1 MNKSNKKI
9 FHKAY
14 SMIEMSLLILIIG
27 ILFAGVY
34 QGFNIYNETKL
45 SSVRTLMQNSIISR
59 IQNLG
64 FWYETAS
71 ENSLENSE
79 ADSSKAISVW
89 IDHNAQQITKINA
102 YGAQNSNKEKFNY
115 DPNKFFDNSGPIYV
129 AKGIAGLPT
138 LNFKNTNSSAK
149 FLVVDPSFKFSK
161 EDITIFSVL
170 RFKNFENNAVI
181 FDRVCMKS
189 SGEVTYDNSLAVN
202 ECKPLISARVNILG
216 YPNLFIQNND
226 GSLTK
231 STENT
236 SFQIRKD
243 VSYILTFERIFNQS
257 ISLYQNGKLV
267 SSNPENLGE
276 IDFSAIKI
284 GRGGTDPDQ
293 NVNSEFDLSEFI
305 MVYGKLKNEHKAEIE
320 NYLSK
325 KYSIKLER

>member
-1 MNKSNKKI
+1 MKKLKKKI

-27 ILFAGVY
+27 ILFAGAY

-59 IQNLG
+59 IRNLG
-64 FWYETAS
+64 FWFETAS
-71 ENSLENSE
+71 ENSLENRE
-79 ADSSKAISVW
+79 AYDGKAISVW

-102 YGAQNSNKEKFNY
+102 YGAQNSNIEKFNY
-115 DPNKFFDNSGPIYV
+115 DPSNIFDRSGPIYV
-129 AKGIAGLPT
+129 ANGIGGLPT

-161 EDITIFSVL
+161 EDITIFTVV

-181 FDRVCMKS
+181 FDRICLKS
-189 SGEVTYDNSLAVN
+189 SGVVTYDDSLAVN
-202 ECKPLISARVNILG
+202 ECKPLISARVSILG
-216 YPNLFIQNND
+216 FPNLFIQNND
-226 GSLTK
+226 KSLAK
-231 STENT
+231 STANT
-236 SFQIRKD
+236 SFQIKKD

-257 ISLYQNGKLV
+257 IGLYQNGKLV
-267 SSNPENLGE
+267 ASTPENLGE
-276 IDFSAIKI
+276 INFSPIKI

-293 NVNSEFDLSEFI
+293 NVNSDFDLSEFI
-305 MVYGKLKNEHKAEIE
+305 MVYGKLKNEHKLDIE
-320 NYLSK
+320 NYLAK

>member
-1 MNKSNKKI
+1 MKKLKKKI

-27 ILFAGVY
+27 ILFAGAY

-59 IQNLG
+59 IRNLG
-64 FWYETAS
+64 FWFETAS
-71 ENSLENSE
+71 ENSLENRE
-79 ADSSKAISVW
+79 AYDGKAISVW

-102 YGAQNSNKEKFNY
+102 YGAQNSNIEKFNY
-115 DPNKFFDNSGPIYV
+115 DPSNIFDRSGPIYV
-129 AKGIAGLPT
+129 ANGIGGLPT

-161 EDITIFSVL
+161 EDITIFTVL

-181 FDRVCMKS
+181 FDRICLKS
-189 SGEVTYDNSLAVN
+189 SGVVTYDDSLAVN
-202 ECKPLISARVNILG
+202 ECKPLISARVSILG
-216 YPNLFIQNND
+216 FPNLFIQNND
-226 GSLTK
+226 KALAK
-231 STENT
+231 STANT
-236 SFQIRKD
+236 SFQIKKD

-257 ISLYQNGKLV
+257 IGLYQNGKLV
-267 SSNPENLGE
+267 ASTPENLGE
-276 IDFSAIKI
+276 INFSPIKI

-293 NVNSEFDLSEFI
+293 NVNSDFDLSEFI
-305 MVYGKLKNEHKAEIE
+305 MVYGKLKNEHKLDIE
-320 NYLSK
+320 NYLAK

>member
-1 MNKSNKKI
+1 MLIDPTSPVEDNFVGKFEVAYESKIQCEKALRNKDYDFY
-9 FHKAY
+9 FHLPKRN
-14 SMIEMSLLILIIG
+14 
-27 ILFAGVY
+27 V
-34 QGFNIYNETKL
+34 
-45 SSVRTLMQNSIISR
+45 
-59 IQNLG
+59 
-64 FWYETAS
+64 TA
-71 ENSLENSE
+71 
-79 ADSSKAISVW
+79 
-89 IDHNAQQITKINA
+89 
-102 YGAQNSNKEKFNY
+102 
-115 DPNKFFDNSGPIYV
+115 
-129 AKGIAGLPT
+129 
-138 LNFKNTNSSAK
+138 
-149 FLVVDPSFKFSK
+149 VVDPNFKFSK
-161 EDITIFSVL
+161 EDITIFTVL

-216 YPNLFIQNND
+216 YTNLFIQNND

-236 SFQIRKD
+236 SFQIKKD

-276 IDFSAIKI
+276 INFSAIKI
-284 GRGGTDPDQ
+284 GRGGTNPDQ
-293 NVNSEFDLSEFI
+293 NVNSDFDLSEFI

>member
-1 MNKSNKKI
+1 MKKLKKKI

-27 ILFAGVY
+27 ILFAGAY

-59 IQNLG
+59 IRNLG
-64 FWYETAS
+64 FWFETAS
-71 ENSLENSE
+71 ENSLENRE
-79 ADSSKAISVW
+79 AYDGKAISVW

-102 YGAQNSNKEKFNY
+102 YGAQNSNIEKFNY
-115 DPNKFFDNSGPIYV
+115 DPSNIFDRSGPIYV
-129 AKGIAGLPT
+129 ANGIGGLPT

-161 EDITIFSVL
+161 EDITIFTVL

-181 FDRVCMKS
+181 FDRICLKS
-189 SGEVTYDNSLAVN
+189 SGAVTYDDSLAVN
-202 ECKPLISARVNILG
+202 ECKPLISARVSILG

-226 GSLTK
+226 KALAK
-231 STENT
+231 STANT
-236 SFQIRKD
+236 SFQIKKD

-257 ISLYQNGKLV
+257 IGLYQNGKLV
-267 SSNPENLGE
+267 ASTPENLGE
-276 IDFSAIKI
+276 INFSPIKI

-293 NVNSEFDLSEFI
+293 NVNSDFDLSEFI
-305 MVYGKLKNEHKAEIE
+305 MVYGKLKNEHKLDIE
-320 NYLSK
+320 NYLAK

>member
-1 MNKSNKKI
+1 MKKLKKKI

-27 ILFAGVY
+27 ILFAGAY

-59 IQNLG
+59 IRNLG
-64 FWYETAS
+64 FWFETAS

-79 ADSSKAISVW
+79 AYDGKAISVW
-89 IDHNAQQITKINA
+89 IDHNAQQTTKINA

-115 DPNKFFDNSGPIYV
+115 DPNNIFDRSGPIYV
-129 AKGIAGLPT
+129 ANGIGGLPT

-149 FLVVDPSFKFSK
+149 FLVIDPSFKFSK
-161 EDITIFSVL
+161 EDITIFTVL

-181 FDRVCMKS
+181 FDRICLKS
-189 SGEVTYDNSLAVN
+189 SGAVTYDDSLAVN
-202 ECKPLISARVNILG
+202 ECKPLISARVSILG
-216 YPNLFIQNND
+216 YPNLFIQSND
-226 GSLTK
+226 GSPAK
-231 STENT
+231 STTNT
-236 SFQIRKD
+236 SFQIKKD

-257 ISLYQNGKLV
+257 IGLYQNGKLV
-267 SSNPENLGE
+267 ASTPENLGE
-276 IDFSAIKI
+276 INFSPIKI
-284 GRGGTDPDQ
+284 GRGGTDSDQ

-305 MVYGKLKNEHKAEIE
+305 MVYGKLKNEHKLDIE
-320 NYLSK
+320 NYLAK

>member
-1 MNKSNKKI
+1 MKKLKKKI

-27 ILFAGVY
+27 ILFAGAY

-59 IQNLG
+59 IRNLG
-64 FWYETAS
+64 FWFETAS

-79 ADSSKAISVW
+79 AYDGKAISVW
-89 IDHNAQQITKINA
+89 IDHNAQQTTKINA

-115 DPNKFFDNSGPIYV
+115 DPNNIFDRSGPIYV
-129 AKGIAGLPT
+129 ANGIGGLPT

-149 FLVVDPSFKFSK
+149 FLVIDPSFKFSK
-161 EDITIFSVL
+161 EDITIFTVL

-181 FDRVCMKS
+181 FDRICLKS
-189 SGEVTYDNSLAVN
+189 SGAVTYDDSLAVN
-202 ECKPLISARVNILG
+202 ECKPLISARVSILG
-216 YPNLFIQNND
+216 YPNLFIQSND
-226 GSLTK
+226 GSPAK
-231 STENT
+231 STANT
-236 SFQIRKD
+236 SFQIKKD

-257 ISLYQNGKLV
+257 IGLYQNGKLV
-267 SSNPENLGE
+267 ASTPENLGE
-276 IDFSAIKI
+276 INFSPIKI

-293 NVNSEFDLSEFI
+293 NVNSDFDLSEFI
-305 MVYGKLKNEHKAEIE
+305 MVYGKLKNEHKLDIE
-320 NYLSK
+320 NYLAK

>member
-1 MNKSNKKI
+1 MKKLKKKI

-27 ILFAGVY
+27 ILFAGAY

-59 IQNLG
+59 IRNLG
-64 FWYETAS
+64 FWFETAS

-79 ADSSKAISVW
+79 AYDGKAISVW

-102 YGAQNSNKEKFNY
+102 YGAQNSNIEKFNY
-115 DPNKFFDNSGPIYV
+115 DPSNIFDRSGPIYV
-129 AKGIAGLPT
+129 AKGIGGLPT

-161 EDITIFSVL
+161 EDITIFTVL

-181 FDRVCMKS
+181 FDRICLKS
-189 SGEVTYDNSLAVN
+189 SGVVTYDDSLAVN
-202 ECKPLISARVNILG
+202 ECKPLISARVSILG
-216 YPNLFIQNND
+216 FPNLFIQNND
-226 GSLTK
+226 KALAK
-231 STENT
+231 STANT
-236 SFQIRKD
+236 SFQIKKD

-257 ISLYQNGKLV
+257 IGLYQNGKLV
-267 SSNPENLGE
+267 ASTPENLGE
-276 IDFSAIKI
+276 INFSPIKI

-293 NVNSEFDLSEFI
+293 NVNSDFDLSEFI
-305 MVYGKLKNEHKAEIE
+305 MVYGKLKNEHKLDIE
-320 NYLSK
+320 NYLAK